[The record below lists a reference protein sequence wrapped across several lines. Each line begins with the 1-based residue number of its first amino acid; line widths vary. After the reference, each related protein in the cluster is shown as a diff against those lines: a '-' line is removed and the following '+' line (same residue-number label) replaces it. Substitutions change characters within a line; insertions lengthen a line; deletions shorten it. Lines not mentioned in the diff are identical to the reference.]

1 MRSLKGVDHPNVWK
15 LLSDIKE
22 EDMLARLDIL
32 NTGNGNPPVKRV
44 RQIYLDLQR
53 RLRNLCEERA
63 AGARN
68 LDDFLRAVGRNPIPN
83 PSNGELKYNSTVVSS
98 AMEQMTLAFI
108 SR

>member
-1 MRSLKGVDHPNVWK
+1 MGREHVRNLKFCRMRSLKGVDHPNVWK

-44 RQIYLDLQR
+44 RQIYLDLQT

-63 AGARN
+63 AGAGN
-68 LDDFLRAVGRNPIPN
+68 LDDFLRAVGRNLRWKAPIHQ
-83 PSNGELKYNSTVVSS
+83 
-98 AMEQMTLAFI
+98 MEN
-108 SR
+108 